1 MKEGYLQLKI
11 AELDAKCKKIDEMIS
26 LEKSKIQLLEGRVG
40 GSKELIKKLKDLES
54 FKQETVKQIKKEN
67 QEVLTSQIDKISKK
81 IADNIESSIIKKQ
94 KEMDNNL
101 DFMKSI
107 EEIVNKQNK
116 IISDLDKKIDYL
128 MKHNELFMMKLVNKS
143 IISDREVNEMHK
155 RSEKK

>member
-26 LEKSKIQLLEGRVG
+26 LEKSKIQLLEERVG

-101 DFMKSI
+101 DFMKNI